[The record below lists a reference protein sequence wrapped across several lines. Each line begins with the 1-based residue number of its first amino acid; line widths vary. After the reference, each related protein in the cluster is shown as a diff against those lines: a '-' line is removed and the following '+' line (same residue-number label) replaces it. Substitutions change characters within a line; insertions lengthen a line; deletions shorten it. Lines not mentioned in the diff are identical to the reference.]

1 MVSSPLCWP
10 PECDVTGIVAT
21 LVIFTAGF
29 GASEFA
35 FLSAADTQLSAHIS
49 DVVGRPNPLR
59 AARAALG

>member
-35 FLSAADTQLSAHIS
+35 FLSAADTQLSAHQ
-49 DVVGRPNPLR
+49 
-59 AARAALG
+59 

>member
-35 FLSAADTQLSAHIS
+35 FLCA